1 MWSERSFPGEVSR
14 TVDESATSDTDGVRC
29 ACPLCLGLTI
39 ENPTTGGPYDANAG
53 DRGGY
58 VTPGGLPSY
67 TIEGA
72 ALEIARAG
80 VTWGPGAVVTF
91 SFRDTAPATMP
102 DDTTGF
108 TRFTEV
114 QIQQTLLALQ
124 SWADVANITF
134 VRVGAGYSN
143 DATMVFG
150 NYSSGSDGAAA
161 FANFPGS
168 TSADSVSG
176 DAWFNSSLSYNA
188 NPAYL
193 NYGRHTLTHE
203 IGHAIGL
210 HHPGNYNAGDGDPTY
225 ADSTYA
231 EDTRQYSI
239 MSYWSETN
247 TGANFG
253 GYYAAAPLLDD
264 IAAIQ
269 LLYGA
274 NMSTRTGD
282 TTYGFNSN
290 AGRDFLTA
298 TSATSPLI
306 FAVWDAGGYDTLD
319 FSGYSQS
326 QVIDLRQ
333 GHFSNVGGLRGNVAI
348 AQGAVI
354 ERAIGGS
361 GSDTMYAQAYIAP
374 IAIADLSKAQAQN
387 IGSRET
393 ALSLDGSF
401 DREFDQEII
410 SSTAVPHTTVN
421 ATATGNGYE
430 YYCFTGTAGETV
442 TIDIDRASP
451 GMDPV
456 IRLIGANDAIL
467 ASNDDGARDV
477 GSSAAQDSSL
487 TFTLPASGVFY
498 IAVGQWTTQSDYA
511 PLTAGRTYTI
521 NVSLTGVSTPG
532 GAVIGSTLD
541 GGAGDDIL
549 YGNVGDDILIGGAG
563 FDRLD
568 GGAGSDIA
576 DYRTASTAVTV
587 NLATG
592 QANSVAHGIDTL
604 VSIEGAYGTAFNDT
618 FIGDAAANIF
628 AAGAGNDTLTG
639 AGGNDLL
646 DGGSGM
652 DTALYASAR
661 RMYVADSTSISGA
674 GEGTDALISIENLRF
689 IDGTLTFDAASQAA
703 QVMRMYDAA
712 LARQS
717 DQGGFENWLDRLEGG
732 LTLTQMAQAFLDS
745 AEFQS
750 NFGGLSNQDYVAQ
763 LYRTTL
769 RREPDA
775 GGLANWT
782 ARLDNGSL
790 NRTDMLVAFSESAE
804 HVNNTASVLNRGLWV
819 ADDQAK
825 IIARLYDATFDRLA
839 DVGGLAVWT
848 QNLKDG
854 TALIDI
860 AAAFASAAEFQQKY
874 GNLSNADFVAQMYRF
889 TLNREPDAGGLAHWT
904 SQLDSGASNRA
915 QMLLNFSES
924 AEHVGLTAGLWLGGI
939 QVAGGNNGALAAA
952 EPGKAIL
959 APEDFR
965 DPIVIGSDSLDD
977 DAFVLAADLELTG
990 QVMPTLDAHKAPAP
1004 DIAAVDTLPPAWF
1017 DALHAA
1023 DAGPDLADLHRIPAN
1038 DIDHIRQ
1045 TQDHAWI
1052 V

>member
-1 MWSERSFPGEVSR
+1 MWSDRSFSGEVSSSG
-14 TVDESATSDTDGVRC
+14 DADNGGNDGVRC

-39 ENPTTGGPYDANAG
+39 DDRTGDGGATGANAE
-53 DRGGY
+53 DRGG
-58 VTPGGLPSY
+58 PGAGGLPSY
-67 TIEGA
+67 SIEA
-72 ALEIARAG
+72 AAAQLARYG
-80 VTWGPGAVVTF
+80 YSWGGPGAVVTF

-102 DDTTGF
+102 EDTAGF
-108 TRFTEV
+108 TRFTQV

-124 SWADVANITF
+124 SWADIANISF
-134 VRVGAGYSN
+134 ARVDPGSGYSN
-143 DATMVFG
+143 EATMVFG
-150 NYSSGSDGAAA
+150 NYASGSDGAAA
-161 FANFPGS
+161 FAFL
-168 TSADSVSG
+168 SG
-176 DAWFNSSLSYNA
+176 DPAIASSSGDVWINGSLSYNIS
-188 NPAYL
+188 PSYL

-203 IGHAIGL
+203 IGHALGL
-210 HHPGNYNAGDGDPTY
+210 RHPGDYDAGEGDPTY
-225 ADSTYA
+225 ADATYQ
-231 EDTRQYSI
+231 EDTRQYSL
-239 MSYWSETN
+239 MSYWSEQN
-247 TGANFG
+247 TGAFFRG
-253 GYYAAAPLLDD
+253 VYASAPLLDD
-264 IAAIQ
+264 IAAMQ

-274 NMSTRTGD
+274 NMSTRSGD

-290 AGRDFLTA
+290 TDRDFYTA
-298 TSATSPLI
+298 TSANSPLV
-306 FAVWDAGGYDTLD
+306 FAVWDGGGFDTLD
-319 FSGYSQS
+319 FSGYAVG

-333 GHFSNVGGLRGNVAI
+333 GHFSNVGGLVGNVSI

-361 GSDTMYAQAYIAP
+361 GNDVMYAQASITTAP
-374 IAIADLSKAQAQN
+374 IADIVKPQAQAN
-387 IGSRET
+387 TNMAT
-393 ALSLDGSF
+393 AVALDGSF
-401 DREFDQEII
+401 HLAFDSEVI
-410 SSTAVPHTTVN
+410 SSTTIPHATVRATTSGGVD
-421 ATATGNGYE
+421 
-430 YYCFTGTAGETV
+430 YYRVSGTAGETMV
-442 TIDIDRASP
+442 VDIDGLA
-451 GMDPV
+451 
-456 IRLIGANDAIL
+456 IGGGGGADTVVRIYDANNTLL
-467 ASNDDGARDV
+467 ASNDDGPRDV
-477 GSSAAQDSSL
+477 GSQAAQDSFL
-487 TFTLPASGVFY
+487 TFNLPYSGVYY
-498 IAVGQWTTQSDYA
+498 IVVGAYA
-511 PLTAGRTYTI
+511 DGGTAQQANMASLPPGLTYLL
-521 NVSLTGVSTPG
+521 NVSLSGASTLTTS
-532 GAVIGSTLD
+532 VTGSTLE
-541 GGAGDDIL
+541 GGAGDDLL
-549 YGNVGDDILIGGAG
+549 YSGRGADI
-563 FDRLD
+563 
-568 GGAGSDIA
+568 
-576 DYRTASTAVTV
+576 
-587 NLATG
+587 
-592 QANSVAHGIDTL
+592 
-604 VSIEGAYGTAFNDT
+604 
-618 FIGDAAANIF
+618 
-628 AAGAGNDTLTG
+628 
-639 AGGNDLL
+639 L
-646 DGGSGM
+646 DGGSGI
-652 DTALYASAR
+652 DTAVYASAR
-661 RMYVADSTSISGA
+661 RMYGADSGSVHGN

-689 IDGTLTFDAASQAA
+689 VDGTLTFDAASQAA

-790 NRTDMLVAFSESAE
+790 NRTDMLVAFSESGE

-977 DAFVLAADLELTG
+977 DAFVLAADLDLTG

>member
-1 MWSERSFPGEVSR
+1 MPHSEVVIRSGDPLIDGMFLGTRWTDARLTYAFPGSSTAYNGGQPGYPSDWHLQNFQAFSAAWATHAVALLDEIATFTTLTFVEGDPAASQLRWGRFDDPGNGAYAYGPGDFQQNGDQWFANNANADPVLGDTVSHILR
-14 TVDESATSDTDGVRC
+14 HELGHA
-29 ACPLCLGLTI
+29 LGLSHPHEGQWGPIPLAYDSIEYSTMSYRLHTTQQDGDYSGSHHEQSFMMLDIAALQYLYGANFAFNATDTTYVFDPATGQMVVNGVGGAVPAYDVVLRTI
-39 ENPTTGGPYDANAG
+39 WDGGGVDTYDFSNF
-53 DRGGY
+53 DRDQVISLQPGEWSTFDSSMLATLIQRAD
-58 VTPGGLPSY
+58 TPGGALRPIYAAGNLANALLYQGDIRSL
-67 TIEGA
+67 IE
-72 ALEIARAG
+72 
-80 VTWGPGAVVTF
+80 
-91 SFRDTAPATMP
+91 
-102 DDTTGF
+102 
-108 TRFTEV
+108 
-114 QIQQTLLALQ
+114 
-124 SWADVANITF
+124 
-134 VRVGAGYSN
+134 
-143 DATMVFG
+143 
-150 NYSSGSDGAAA
+150 
-161 FANFPGS
+161 
-168 TSADSVSG
+168 
-176 DAWFNSSLSYNA
+176 NA
-188 NPAYL
+188 
-193 NYGRHTLTHE
+193 
-203 IGHAIGL
+203 I
-210 HHPGNYNAGDGDPTY
+210 AGDGD
-225 ADSTYA
+225 
-231 EDTRQYSI
+231 
-239 MSYWSETN
+239 
-247 TGANFG
+247 
-253 GYYAAAPLLDD
+253 D
-264 IAAIQ
+264 IV
-269 LLYGA
+269 
-274 NMSTRTGD
+274 T
-282 TTYGFNSN
+282 
-290 AGRDFLTA
+290 
-298 TSATSPLI
+298 
-306 FAVWDAGGYDTLD
+306 
-319 FSGYSQS
+319 
-326 QVIDLRQ
+326 
-333 GHFSNVGGLRGNVAI
+333 GNVAN
-348 AQGAVI
+348 
-354 ERAIGGS
+354 
-361 GSDTMYAQAYIAP
+361 
-374 IAIADLSKAQAQN
+374 N
-387 IGSRET
+387 I
-393 ALSLDGSF
+393 L
-401 DREFDQEII
+401 
-410 SSTAVPHTTVN
+410 N
-421 ATATGNGYE
+421 GNG
-430 YYCFTGTAGETV
+430 GH
-442 TIDIDRASP
+442 DDLR
-451 GMDPV
+451 GME
-456 IRLIGANDAIL
+456 
-467 ASNDDGARDV
+467 
-477 GSSAAQDSSL
+477 
-487 TFTLPASGVFY
+487 
-498 IAVGQWTTQSDYA
+498 
-511 PLTAGRTYTI
+511 
-521 NVSLTGVSTPG
+521 
-532 GAVIGSTLD
+532 
-541 GGAGDDIL
+541 GDD
-549 YGNVGDDILIGGAG
+549 VLIGGAG
-563 FDRLD
+563 NDRLD
-568 GGAGSDIA
+568 GGAGLDMA
-576 DYRTASTAVTV
+576 DYRTAPNAVTV

-604 VSIEGAYGTAFNDT
+604 VSIEGAYGTAFNDN

-646 DGGSGM
+646 DGGAGV

-674 GEGTDALISIENLRF
+674 GEGTDALVSIENLRF
-689 IDGTLTFDAASQAA
+689 VDGTLTFDAASQAA

-745 AEFQS
+745 AEFQA

-965 DPIVIGSDSLDD
+965 DPIVIGSDGLDD
-977 DAFVLAADLELTG
+977 DAFVLAADLDLTG
-990 QVMPTLDAHKAPAP
+990 QVMPTFDAHKAPAP

-1023 DAGPDLADLHRIPAN
+1023 DAGPDVADLHRIPAN

>member
-1 MWSERSFPGEVSR
+1 MPVTRRISDLQNTYPHERF
-14 TVDESATSDTDGVRC
+14 D
-29 ACPLCLGLTI
+29 PL
-39 ENPTTGGPYDANAG
+39 EANAG

-72 ALEIARAG
+72 ALEIARYGYA
-80 VTWGPGAVVTF
+80 WGSGGAAVVTF

-102 DDTTGF
+102 EDTAGF
-108 TRFTEV
+108 TRFTEI

-124 SWADVANITF
+124 SWSDVANISF

-161 FANFPGS
+161 FAFLPGNAA
-168 TSADSVSG
+168 TNANSG
-176 DAWFNSSLSYNA
+176 DPWFNSSLSYNA
-188 NPAYL
+188 SPAYL

-210 HHPGNYNAGDGDPTY
+210 QHPGDYDASEGDPTY

-239 MSYWSETN
+239 MSYWSEIN

-253 GYYAAAPLLDD
+253 GNYAAAPMLDD

-269 LLYGA
+269 LIYGA
-274 NMSTRTGD
+274 NMTTRTGD
-282 TTYGFNSN
+282 TVYGFNSN
-290 AGRDFLTA
+290 TGRDFLSATA
-298 TSATSPLI
+298 ATSPLI

-319 FSGYSQS
+319 FSGYSQN

-348 AQGAVI
+348 AQGAVV

-361 GSDTMYAQAYIAP
+361 GSDTLYAQAYIAP
-374 IAIADLSKAQAQN
+374 VAIADLAKAQSQN
-387 IGSRET
+387 IGSRGT

-401 DREFDQEII
+401 DREFDQELI
-410 SSTAVPHTTVN
+410 SSTTIPHTTVN
-421 ATATGNGYE
+421 ATATGAGYE
-430 YYCFTGTAGETV
+430 YYRFTGTAGETV

-456 IRLIGANDAIL
+456 IRLYGADDTVL
-467 ASNDDGARDV
+467 ASNDDGPRDV
-477 GSSAAQDSSL
+477 GSSATQDSSL

-498 IAVGQWTTQSDYA
+498 IAVGQWTPQSDYA

-521 NVSLTGVSTPG
+521 NVSLTGVSAPG
-532 GAVIGSTLD
+532 GPVTGSTLD

-549 YGNVGDDILIGGAG
+549 YGNIGDDILIGGAG
-563 FDRLD
+563 NDRLD
-568 GGAGSDIA
+568 GDAGRDIA
-576 DYRTASTAVTV
+576 DYRTVTSAVTV

-592 QANSVAHGIDTL
+592 QANSAAHGIDTL
-604 VSIEGAYGTAFNDT
+604 VSIEGAYGTAFNDS
-618 FIGDAAANIF
+618 FIGDAAANVF
-628 AAGAGNDTLTG
+628 VAGAGNDTLRG

-646 DGGSGM
+646 DGGAGV

-661 RMYVADSTSISGA
+661 RMYVANSISA
-674 GEGTDALISIENLRF
+674 TSVGEGTDTLVSIENLRF
-689 IDGTLTFDAASQAA
+689 VDGTLTFDAASQAA

-717 DQGGFENWLDRLEGG
+717 DQSGFESWLDRLEGG
-732 LTLTQMAQAFLDS
+732 LTLTQMAQAFLNS
-745 AEFQS
+745 AEFQA
-750 NFGGLSNQDYVAQ
+750 NFGGLSNQAYVAQ

-775 GGLANWT
+775 AGLASWT
-782 ARLDNGSL
+782 GRLDSGAL

-839 DVGGLAVWT
+839 DPGGLATWT
-848 QNLKDG
+848 QRLKDG
-854 TALIDI
+854 MALIDI
-860 AAAFASAAEFQQKY
+860 AAAFATAPEFQQKY

-889 TLNREPDAGGLAHWT
+889 TLNREPDADGLANWT
-904 SQLDSGASNRA
+904 GQLDSGALNRA
-915 QMLLNFSES
+915 QMLLAFSES
-924 AEHVGLTAGLWLGGI
+924 AEHVRVTAGLWLNGI
-939 QVAGGNNGALAAA
+939 QVGGGNNGVLAAA
-952 EPGKAIL
+952 EPHKAVL

-965 DPIVIGSDSLDD
+965 DPIVIGSDGPDD
-977 DAFVLAADLELTG
+977 DAFVLAADLALG
-990 QVMPTLDAHKAPAP
+990 PQVIPALAKDLHAP
-1004 DIAAVDTLPPAWF
+1004 DGHAETLPPAWF
-1017 DALHAA
+1017 Q
-1023 DAGPDLADLHRIPAN
+1023 PDLVHGEPMLAALDPAAN
-1038 DIDHIRQ
+1038 DISVRHLEDYDRH
-1045 TQDHAWI
+1045 WI
-1052 V
+1052 A

>member
-1 MWSERSFPGEVSR
+1 MWSERSYAGEFSR
-14 TVDESATSDTDGVRC
+14 TFNESATSDSDGFRC

-39 ENPTTGGPYDANAG
+39 EDPTTGGGYDGANAE

-58 VTPGGLPSY
+58 VTTGGLTSY

-72 ALEIARAG
+72 AYQIARYGYAWG
-80 VTWGPGAVVTF
+80 TGPGAVVTF

-108 TRFTEV
+108 TRFTQA

-124 SWADVANITF
+124 SWSDVANITF
-134 VRVGAGYSN
+134 VRVGEGYSN

-161 FANFPGS
+161 FAYLPGNAAVG
-168 TSADSVSG
+168 ADQG
-176 DAWFNSSLSYNA
+176 DLWFNSSLSYNA

-210 HHPGNYNAGDGDPTY
+210 RHPGDYNAGEGDPTY
-225 ADSTYA
+225 ADATYA

-239 MSYWSETN
+239 MSYWSESN
-247 TGANFG
+247 TGAYFG
-253 GYYAAAPLLDD
+253 GQYAAAPLLDD

-282 TTYGFNSN
+282 STYGFNSN
-290 AGRDFLTA
+290 TGRDFLTA
-298 TSATSPLI
+298 TGANSALI

-319 FSGYSQS
+319 FSGYIQD
-326 QVIDLRQ
+326 QLIDLRQ

-361 GSDTMYAQAYIAP
+361 GNDTMYAQAYVAP
-374 IAIADLSKAQAQN
+374 IAVADLVKAQGQN
-387 IGSRET
+387 IGSRAT

-410 SSTAVPHTTVN
+410 SSTTVPHTTVN
-421 ATATGNGYE
+421 ATATGESYE
-430 YYCFTGTAGETV
+430 YYRFTGTAGETV
-442 TIDIDRASP
+442 TIDIDHASP

-456 IRLIGANDAIL
+456 IRLIGADDAIL

-477 GSSAAQDSSL
+477 GSSATQDSSL
-487 TFTLPASGVFY
+487 TFTLPSSGVFY
-498 IAVGQWTTQSDYA
+498 IAVGQWTSGSDYA
-511 PLTAGRTYTI
+511 PLTAGGTYTL

-532 GAVIGSTLD
+532 GAITGSTLD
-541 GGAGDDIL
+541 GGAGNDIL
-549 YGNVGDDILIGGAG
+549 YGNIGNDVLIG
-563 FDRLD
+563 
-568 GGAGSDIA
+568 
-576 DYRTASTAVTV
+576 
-587 NLATG
+587 
-592 QANSVAHGIDTL
+592 
-604 VSIEGAYGTAFNDT
+604 
-618 FIGDAAANIF
+618 
-628 AAGAGNDTLTG
+628 GAGNDTLRG
-639 AGGNDLL
+639 AGGNDIL
-646 DGGSGM
+646 DGGAGV

-661 RMYVADSTSISGA
+661 RMYVANSTSISGA
-674 GEGTDALISIENLRF
+674 AEGTDTLVSIENLRF
-689 IDGTLTFDAASQAA
+689 VDGTLTFDAASQAA

-717 DQGGFENWLDRLEGG
+717 DQSGFESWLDRLERG

-750 NFGGLSNQDYVAQ
+750 KFGGLSNQDYVAQ

-782 ARLDNGSL
+782 GKLDNGSL
-790 NRTDMLVAFSESAE
+790 NRTDMLVAFSESGE

-839 DVGGLAVWT
+839 DPGGLATWT
-848 QNLKDG
+848 QKLKDG
-854 TALIDI
+854 MALIDI

-889 TLNREPDAGGLAHWT
+889 TLNREPDAGGLANWT
-904 SQLDSGASNRA
+904 GQLDSGALNRA
-915 QMLLNFSES
+915 QMLLAFSES
-924 AEHVGLTAGLWLGGI
+924 AEHVRLTAGLWLGGI
-939 QVAGGNNGALAAA
+939 QVAGGNNSALAAA
-952 EPGKAIL
+952 EPQKML
-959 APEDFR
+959 DAPEAFR
-965 DPIVIGSDSLDD
+965 DPGVVHDPLDD
-977 DAFVLAADLELTG
+977 DAFVLAADIDLTA
-990 QVMPTLDAHKAPAP
+990 QVMPALDGHKAPAP
-1004 DIAAVDTLPPAWF
+1004 ETAAVETLPPAWF
-1017 DALHAA
+1017 DALHPA

-1038 DIDHIRQ
+1038 DFDHIRQ
-1045 TQDHAWI
+1045 TQDHAW
-1052 V
+1052 VM